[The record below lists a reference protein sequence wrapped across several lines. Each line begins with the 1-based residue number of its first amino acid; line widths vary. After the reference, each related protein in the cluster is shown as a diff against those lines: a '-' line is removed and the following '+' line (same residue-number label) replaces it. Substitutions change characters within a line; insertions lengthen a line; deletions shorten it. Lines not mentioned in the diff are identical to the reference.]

1 MLSLQCKSRNIA
13 HEIPTASY
21 VIVRESIEYLINN
34 DSKCK
39 FVL

>member
-1 MLSLQCKSRNIA
+1 MLSLECTSTSIA

-21 VIVRESIEYLINN
+21 ALVRESIEYSINN